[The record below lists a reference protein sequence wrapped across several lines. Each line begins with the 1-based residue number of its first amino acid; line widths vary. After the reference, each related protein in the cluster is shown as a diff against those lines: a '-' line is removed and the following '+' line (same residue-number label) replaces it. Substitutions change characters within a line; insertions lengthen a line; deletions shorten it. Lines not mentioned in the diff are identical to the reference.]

1 MNNTL
6 TAEDVGYR
14 VPQRLLLE
22 DISLSLSPG
31 ELVSL
36 IGPNGAGKST
46 LLRLLTGYL
55 TPSVGECRLQDRSL
69 NQWPADELAR
79 LRAVM
84 RQQSSL
90 AFPFTVAEV
99 VAMGRAPWQ
108 TPPTR
113 DRVAE
118 IMAFTGCDALAR
130 RDFRQ
135 LSGGEQQRV
144 QLARTLAQLWQDGG
158 PAGWLFL
165 DEPTSALDLYHQQH
179 ILRLLRRLTRT
190 GRLTVCCV
198 LHDLNLAA
206 LWSDRILLLHEGRL
220 VASGTPAEV
229 LTEARLTRWYRAD
242 LVVRPHAEYGVP
254 QISLKR

>member
-1 MNNTL
+1 MTDGL
-6 TAEDVGYR
+6 IADGVGYR
-14 VPQRLLLE
+14 LPRRELLK

-31 ELVSL
+31 EMVSL

-55 TPSVGECRLQDRSL
+55 APSEGICSLAGRSL
-69 NQWPADELAR
+69 QLWRADELSR

-108 TPPTR
+108 KHPTR
-113 DRVAE
+113 GTVEE
-118 IMAFTGCDALAR
+118 IMAFTGCDALAG
-130 RDFRQ
+130 RDFRR

-144 QLARTLAQLWQDGG
+144 QLARTLAQLWQDDG

-179 ILRLLRRLTRT
+179 ILRLLRQLTLT

-206 LWSDRILLLHEGRL
+206 LWSDRILLLHAGEL
-220 VASGTPAEV
+220 VASGTPGQV
-229 LTEARLTRWYRAD
+229 LTETALRHWYQAD
-242 LVVRPHAEYGVP
+242 LEVRPHGEYGVP
-254 QISLKR
+254 QISLRR